1 MQEKANSCIGI
12 FDSGIGG
19 VTVLKEIIKILP
31 DENYIYISDSKNNP
45 YGDMKKEK
53 IIKRCEEITKYLI
66 ENKSKVIVIACNTAS
81 AIASEFLRKKYKNIP
96 IIAIEPAYK
105 MVYDHNYDKE
115 TLVMA
120 TKGTIESEKFNL
132 LYKKYNNHKTQL
144 LECVGLAEIIEEGN
158 KEKIVKYLDEN
169 IGKYKGK
176 IENVELKVSGNAEF
190 SNIPLVVLV
199 NGGSASA
206 SEIVAGALQD
216 HKRGVVVGETT
227 FGKGSVQKIF
237 PFGNQ
242 TQEALKLTIAKYYL
256 PTGRSIQA
264 VGITP
269 DIVVAEGEVP
279 SGPQN
284 QLEFKE
290 ADLKR
295 HLKNELLNEQTKT
308 DSKGE
313 KTDSTNKDITEDIIM
328 KDIQLKSAIDVL
340 KTWGVISQA
349 NTTSIK

>member
-31 DENYIYISDSKNNP
+31 YENYIYISDSKNNP

-53 IIKRCEEITKYLI
+53 IIKRCDEITKYLI

-176 IENVELKVSGNAEF
+176 IENVVLGCTHYPLIEKEIK
-190 SNIPLVVLV
+190 NILGKNVRIF
-199 NGGSASA
+199 NGAKN
-206 SEIVAGALQD
+206 VA
-216 HKRGVVVGETT
+216 
-227 FGKGSVQKIF
+227 I
-237 PFGNQ
+237 
-242 TQEALKLTIAKYYL
+242 
-256 PTGRSIQA
+256 
-264 VGITP
+264 
-269 DIVVAEGEVP
+269 
-279 SGPQN
+279 
-284 QLEFKE
+284 
-290 ADLKR
+290 
-295 HLKNELLNEQTKT
+295 HLK
-308 DSKGE
+308 
-313 KTDSTNKDITEDIIM
+313 
-328 KDIQLKSAIDVL
+328 DVL
-340 KTWGVISQA
+340 EKDGLI
-349 NTTSIK
+349 NNIEKKGKIEFLDTSLEIEKRKNKKKRFFELIGG